1 MRSVS
6 VVAVL
11 LSTFAVGAVS
21 AQSRKF
27 VGAPETF
34 NAKARVATDDARGDV
49 YVTIHV
55 DKYTPEKERDA
66 VVNALKSGGSDG
78 FLQALR
84 KSPVAGKV
92 DIGKQSFPIH
102 WAREERNDKGRVI
115 TLVTD
120 RPVYYVGAGLPD
132 AKARAGFDVAVIQ
145 LQMDTS
151 GVGEGTMAAAA
162 KVKPGGATG
171 VEVEDYATTP
181 VKLPSV
187 TRKIQ

>member
-6 VVAVL
+6 ALAVL
-11 LSTFAVGAVS
+11 LSTLAVAVPS
-21 AQSRKF
+21 AQSKKF

-34 NAKARVATDDARGDV
+34 NAKARVSTYDARGDV
-49 YVTIHV
+49 YVSIHV
-55 DKYTPEKERDA
+55 DKYTPQKERDA
-66 VVNALKSGGSDG
+66 VVSALQSGGSDG

-92 DIGKQSFPIH
+92 DIGQQSFPIH
-102 WAREERNDKGRVI
+102 WAREERSDKGRVI

-120 RPVYYVGAGLPD
+120 RPVYYVGAGIPD
-132 AKARAGFDVAVIQ
+132 AKPRAGFDVAVIQ
-145 LQMDTS
+145 LQMDSS

-171 VEVEDYATTP
+171 VEVEDYASTP

>member
-1 MRSVS
+1 MRSFS
-6 VVAVL
+6 LVALL
-11 LSTFAVGAVS
+11 LSVLAIAAPG

-34 NAKARVATDDARGDV
+34 NAKASVATDTSRGDV

-66 VVNALKSGGSDG
+66 VVNALQSGGSEG
-78 FLQALR
+78 FLEALR
-84 KSPVAGKV
+84 KSPVAGKLDV
-92 DIGKQSFPIH
+92 GKQSFPIR
-102 WAREERNDKGRVI
+102 WAREERNEKGRVI

-132 AKARAGFDVAVIQ
+132 AKPRAGFDVAVIQ
-145 LQMDTS
+145 LQMDS
-151 GVGEGTMAAAA
+151 AGVGEGSMAAAA

-171 VEVEDYATTP
+171 VEVEDYATAP